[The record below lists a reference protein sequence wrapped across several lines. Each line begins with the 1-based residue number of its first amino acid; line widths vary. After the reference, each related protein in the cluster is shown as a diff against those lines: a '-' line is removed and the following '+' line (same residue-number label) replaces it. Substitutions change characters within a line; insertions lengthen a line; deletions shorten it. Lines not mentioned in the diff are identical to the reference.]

1 MNNIESNLLS
11 LDVCQSKNGE
21 IVLYQPNETIKLEV
35 RVENETVWL
44 TQGQLVTLFQ
54 SSQANISEHI
64 SNIYEQGELKKAAT
78 VRKFRTVQQEG
89 NRMVTRTRTF
99 YNLDAIISVGFR
111 VNTKKG
117 IEFRQWANG
126 ILKEYIIRGYVVNQ
140 QIRSLE
146 ERMET
151 KFMDYDSKL
160 CLRTAEQYQIISGC
174 REDTHP
180 INVFF
185 ILLDLKLRLIWPA
198 AAGLF

>member
-1 MNNIESNLLS
+1 MNNMESNLSS

-54 SSQANISEHI
+54 SSKANISEHI

-89 NRMVTRTRTF
+89 NRMVTRTKTF

-111 VNTKKG
+111 VNTMKG

-126 ILKEYIIRGYVVNQ
+126 ILKEYLLKGYVVNAR
-140 QIRSLE
+140 IMALE
-146 ERMET
+146 QHV
-151 KFMDYDSKL
+151 
-160 CLRTAEQYQIISGC
+160 AEQDTQIK
-174 REDTHP
+174 
-180 INVFF
+180 
-185 ILLDLKLRLIWPA
+185 DLKNKVGFIVSFAIL
-198 AAGLF
+198 